1 MTRPLNDEE
10 MEACFALADQIG
22 TLLHNQDYDTSM
34 NALCL
39 TLAYGG
45 VQKKDMLTKRQF
57 VATVVETSDIC
68 YELALK
74 LTEENPDD

>member
-1 MTRPLNDEE
+1 MTRSLNDEE

-57 VATVVETSDIC
+57 VATVVETTDIC
-68 YELALK
+68 YGLALD

>member
-1 MTRPLNDEE
+1 MGTPFTDDE

-68 YELALK
+68 YELALR

>member
-1 MTRPLNDEE
+1 MSRLLTDEE

>member
-1 MTRPLNDEE
+1 MTRSLNDEE